1 MSMNIV
7 VLGLGSELMGD
18 DSAGLKVIDIL
29 KQKHKKNDVD
39 FKKCFSTG
47 FEVMEEIE
55 GYDAA
60 IIVDSICTGLYKKG
74 EVVRLKPEDLRYSKR
89 ISSFHDFDLNT
100 SIELGK
106 KLRLKMP
113 DFILIFGVEIE
124 ESYEFSD
131 RLSPE
136 VERAIY
142 TLSGE
147 IEKELMKLC
156 KMSGGV

>member
-1 MSMNIV
+1 MNIV

-29 KQKHKKNDVD
+29 KQKHKKNGVD

-100 SIELGK
+100 SIELGRD
-106 KLRLKMP
+106 LRLKIP
-113 DFILIFGVEIE
+113 NTISVFAVEIE
-124 ESYEFSD
+124 ESYEFSEAF
-131 RLSPE
+131 SPE
-136 VERAIY
+136 VEGAVYSLVEAIDME
-142 TLSGE
+142 LSKMY
-147 IEKELMKLC
+147 KEL
-156 KMSGGV
+156 GI